1 MPLENLKR
9 ANAMLKE
16 LNKQRISK
24 EPQIRETWKKM
35 TAQSPIKERKP
46 PKDFKDSSYLYIRSY
61 DGDNGVRPGAGGVP
75 YWKSPD
81 LNVSPL
87 SSLNSYTTEL
97 NVGTV
102 YNLECLVHNRGDIIV
117 PSAKVEFYLV
127 TPSLGFDTRFAK
139 KLGVTSTWVNC
150 YASAKVNIQYL
161 VPPADAGHR
170 CLFARVFSFSPLD
183 IPVHDT
189 LLNPYQDRHIGQKNL
204 NIAPQASAMQIN
216 LLHMPQ
222 AQITIQFLPM
232 KREAIMAMR
241 HPSAADFKIIDNEVV
256 VKMSTQFKLGFAE
269 KNIKAKLELS
279 RGVANFGFEEKSKFS
294 LDEQKKVH
302 AQIQEINKIIQTG
315 NANPAKFKKQIAAYR
330 KMNLENKMTMLNLQ
344 IPNIGL
350 QKGEMAGF
358 EIVATNKVNA
368 EVFGGI
374 TLLVIGK

>member
-16 LNKQRISK
+16 LNKQRVGKESK
-24 EPQIRETWKKM
+24 IREMWSKI

-61 DGDNGVRPGAGGVP
+61 DGDNGTRPGASGVP

-81 LNVSPL
+81 LNVSPV

-102 YNLECLVHNRGDIIV
+102 YNIECLVHNRGDLIV

-139 KLGVTSTWVNC
+139 KLGLASTWVNC

-161 VPPADAGHR
+161 IPPADAGHR

-189 LLNPYQDRHIGQKNL
+189 LLNPHHDRHIGQKNL
-204 NIAPQASAMQIN
+204 NIAAQSSAMQIN

-222 AQITIQFLPM
+222 ANITVQFIPM
-232 KREAIMAMR
+232 KREAVLAMR
-241 HPSAADFKIIDNEVV
+241 HLSAADFKIVDNKNIA
-256 VKMSTQFKLGFAE
+256 KMGAQFKLSFAE
-269 KNIKAKLELS
+269 KNGNAKVALT
-279 RGVANFGFEEKSKFS
+279 RGVVNFVFDEKGKFGLEEQRKMHTQMQKVNKMIWSGKAN
-294 LDEQKKVH
+294 
-302 AQIQEINKIIQTG
+302 AT
-315 NANPAKFKKQIAAYR
+315 KFKEQITAYR
-330 KMNLENKMTMLNLQ
+330 EMNLENKMTLLNLQ
-344 IPNIGL
+344 IPDMGL

-358 EIVATNKVNA
+358 EIVATNKVNG
-368 EVFGGI
+368 EIFGGI
-374 TLLVIGK
+374 TLLVIG